1 MKRWLLRILLL
12 AVLVGAGVWGWRILH
27 PSAEQ
32 VIRKRFAAL
41 AQTASFSAQQSPL
54 ARLAKA
60 AKLAD
65 FCTPDVQITVETSGR
80 SRQTFSGRDEL
91 LAAAA
96 GAQSMVGSLTVE
108 FVDVSV
114 KVSEDKQSA
123 TVNLTVKGKVS
134 GEKDTLVQELEILLN
149 NVKGDWL
156 ISRVETVKTLL

>member
-1 MKRWLLRILLL
+1 MKTWLLRILLL
-12 AVLVGAGVWGWRILH
+12 AALGGAGVWGWRMLH

-32 VIRKRFAAL
+32 VIRKRFAVL

-80 SRQTFSGRDEL
+80 SRQTFNGRDEL
-91 LAAAA
+91 LAAAG

-108 FVDVSV
+108 FVDVTV
-114 KVSEDKQSA
+114 KVAQDKRSA

-134 GEKDTLVQELEILLN
+134 GERDSLVQELEVLLN
-149 NVKGDWL
+149 NVNGDWL
-156 ISRVETVKTLL
+156 ISRAETVKTLL